1 MSRGLRVLIVVSV
14 LLLSA
19 ALAAGVIWQ
28 AEAQGVAS
36 SFVLGVILVV
46 VGGGALVMHL
56 TLSDDFLRRQFGEP
70 DVGQVRRTLRG
81 GWVGVLLGAA
91 LLGLHYF
98 DQWVQ
103 ASYARSQFT
112 TAYSKGLSAV
122 KARDWQTAADA
133 LSEAIRLAPP
143 DADLAKAYAWRG
155 VARSALKGYY
165 DAIDDFSEALRLDPE
180 NALAYRGRG
189 YAWGARKEYD
199 RAFQDYD
206 EAIRLDPQNA
216 ITFNSLA
223 RLLATAPEARG
234 RDGKRAVELAK
245 QACELTKWEDRR
257 YLDTLAASYAEAGDF
272 EKAVEYQKKVLE
284 DQRFAQDENVRAR
297 LKLYEQKQPARE

>member
-1 MSRGLRVLIVVSV
+1 VL
-14 LLLSA
+14 
-19 ALAAGVIWQ
+19 
-28 AEAQGVAS
+28 
-36 SFVLGVILVV
+36 
-46 VGGGALVMHL
+46 HL

-70 DVGQVRRTLRG
+70 GAGQMRRAWRG

-112 TAYSKGLSAV
+112 IAYNQGLSAV
-122 KARDWQTAADA
+122 KARDWQTASDA
-133 LSEAIRLAPP
+133 LSEAIRVAPA
-143 DADLAKAYAWRG
+143 DADRAKAYALRG
-155 VARSALKGYY
+155 VARSTLKQYP
-165 DAIDDFSEALRLDPE
+165 DAMDDFNEALRLDPE
-180 NALAYRGRG
+180 NAMAYRGRG
-189 YAWGARKEYD
+189 HVWGARKEYD

-206 EAIRLDPQNA
+206 EAIRLDPKNA

-245 QACELTKWEDRR
+245 QACDLTKWEDRR
-257 YLDTLAASYAEAGDF
+257 YLDTLAAAYAEAGDF

-284 DQRFAQDENVRAR
+284 DQRLAQDTKAQAR
-297 LKLYEQKQPARE
+297 LKSYEQKQPARE